1 VGGGIRRAPCETG
14 LTEPARRVDRGRVG
28 EDTSA
33 DRRQGRSDTR
43 KGSGSMTTTVSAP
56 ATRTY
61 DSARVYQDGIVAGI
75 LAALAVALWFL
86 IVDTVRGQPLYTPSV
101 LGTALFR
108 REAPLVPL
116 AATPVSADM
125 VLMFTWVH
133 GLVFAGLGG
142 IAAWLLGV
150 AERSPQLGF
159 GIILLF
165 VIFESCFTMAAYL
178 IAAPVLQALTWPAV
192 VVGNLLAA
200 AVMAAY
206 L

>member
-1 VGGGIRRAPCETG
+1 
-14 LTEPARRVDRGRVG
+14 
-28 EDTSA
+28 
-33 DRRQGRSDTR
+33 
-43 KGSGSMTTTVSAP
+43 MTTTVSAP
-56 ATRTY
+56 APRTY
-61 DSARVYQDGIVAGI
+61 DSTRVYQDGIIAGI
-75 LAALAVALWFL
+75 LAAIAVALWFL
-86 IVDTVRGQPLYTPSV
+86 IVDTVRGQPLYTPNV

-116 AATPVSADM
+116 AATPVSMDM

-142 IAAWLLGV
+142 IAARLLAV

-165 VIFESCFTMAAYL
+165 VIFEACFTMAAYL

-206 L
+206 LWRRHPALHVEP

>member
-1 VGGGIRRAPCETG
+1 
-14 LTEPARRVDRGRVG
+14 
-28 EDTSA
+28 
-33 DRRQGRSDTR
+33 
-43 KGSGSMTTTVSAP
+43 MTTTVSAP
-56 ATRTY
+56 TTRTY
-61 DSARVYQDGIVAGI
+61 DSTRVYQDGIVAGI

-178 IAAPVLQALTWPAV
+178 IAAPVLHALTWPAV

-206 L
+206 LWWRHPSLHVEP